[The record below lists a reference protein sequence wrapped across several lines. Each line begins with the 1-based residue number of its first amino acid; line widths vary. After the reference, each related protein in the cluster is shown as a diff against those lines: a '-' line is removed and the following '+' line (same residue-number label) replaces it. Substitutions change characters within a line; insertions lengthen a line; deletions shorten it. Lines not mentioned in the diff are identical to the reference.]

1 MEGYFAEAEPNYY
14 HDYFFS
20 LGLLS
25 FEHIE
30 EIPYIV
36 EELGITSFK
45 WYKNYKDVAPE
56 KFGTDSEMHDDWA
69 DAFIQALAAQDV
81 PTTLGHH
88 SENMEITSALGDN
101 PYLDSAVDE
110 DQEYRDYDV
119 LVDQF
124 PDYAETQSMTAS
136 GSLAR
141 QHDYDDSF
149 YAVHI
154 SAGRTADELAML
166 HDAGWDITGE
176 TCTHYLTLTAEEC
189 DERHNVNPPV
199 RSKEDQETLWEARRR
214 RHDLLYRHRPLREPA
229 RRQGRRGRAR
239 QPPRLPLDGDDAP
252 ADPLGGVNEGRIS
265 LERAVEVTS
274 TNTAKAFDIYPKK
287 GSVQVGTDADLTV
300 VDLDETKTVTPEL
313 LRSGADYSPYEGAR
327 GDRVADAHGRSRS
340 GRLRGGARS
349 SASRGTEPTSIAQSD
364 CGDRTRGP
372 DAVQNHATT
381 THRPEND
388 RTQHS
393 NGNGTNSTHRPRRC
407 RDTGE
412 TLMSRDAATDGGTAS
427 DDASA
432 DDDSPPAPRRRD
444 RDRGRVDDLDR
455 DGRTPTR
462 GLRRGRDQGR
472 TPGDRRPPAPL
483 RSPERRRRALVEVPR
498 SQQAVGDPR
507 HLHRGGESRLRGPR
521 RRGRRAHRE
530 LPPGHLRAVGT
541 RL

>member
-88 SENMEITSALGDN
+88 PRTWRSRARSATTRTST
-101 PYLDSAVDE
+101 PRSTR

-199 RSKEDQETLWEARRR
+199 RSKEDQETLWKRVADGTISCIGTD
-214 RHDLLYRHRPLREPA
+214 HCANLRDDKVGEDVPDSLPGFPSTA
-229 RRQGRRGRAR
+229 TM
-239 QPPRLPLDGDDAP
+239 LPLI
-252 ADPLGGVNEGRIS
+252 LSEGVNEGRIS

-313 LRSGADYSPYEGAR
+313 LRSGADYSPYEGREVTGWPTHTVVR
-327 GDRVADAHGRSRS
+327 GQVAY
-340 GRLRGGARS
+340 
-349 SASRGTEPTSIAQSD
+349 E
-364 CGDRTRGP
+364 
-372 DAVQNHATT
+372 
-381 THRPEND
+381 E
-388 RTQHS
+388 
-393 NGNGTNSTHRPRRC
+393 
-407 RDTGE
+407 GE
-412 TLMSRDAATDGGTAS
+412 I
-427 DDASA
+427 
-432 DDDSPPAPRRRD
+432 
-444 RDRGRVDDLDR
+444 V
-455 DGRTPTR
+455 
-462 GLRRGRDQGR
+462 
-472 TPGDRRPPAPL
+472 
-483 RSPERRRRALVEVPR
+483 
-498 SQQAVGDPR
+498 
-507 HLHRGGESRLRGPR
+507 GESGY
-521 RRGRRAHRE
+521 
-530 LPPGHLRAVGT
+530 GT
-541 RL
+541 HIDRPI